1 MKATSPFQIVIVG
14 GGIAGLTA
22 AIALRAPNRRIIVL
36 EQSRLNTEIGAMI
49 SLQPNASKIV
59 SDVFGLGK
67 ELEDARG
74 MVDEG
79 FRIYST
85 DGDVVNEIPLSTKTI
100 YGASRVLYHRKDLH
114 DSLKKAALS
123 NVRSGDSVEIRVSSR
138 VVGRD
143 PVAGYVELEKGE
155 RVQGDIIIGAD
166 GIHSSLQKYVLG
178 KDITP
183 LPTGHS
189 AYRLMIPANV
199 LEEREPE
206 FCSRIN
212 PRIPFTSMM
221 VAHNCRLIMGPGRQ
235 GDVFGIVALV
245 PDEQMNEDPHA
256 KQSWVSKGDLS
267 MMMDTFSEFPPWV
280 TSIFKHS
287 PDLGLWQLRDIDP
300 LETWHNG
307 RLILIGDAAHA
318 MLPTQGQGASQAIE
332 DSEALGAFFD
342 TEKEAPCS
350 EQVER
355 IFRNVFKSRHD
366 RASLIQ
372 AYSRQAAKPGTAKGG
387 KTVTMK
393 PDEFMDFN
401 CRYNGAKEWL
411 KQQVASRA

>member
-1 MKATSPFQIVIVG
+1 MKATSPFRIVIVG

-22 AIALRAPNRRIIVL
+22 VIALRAPNRRIIVL
-36 EQSRLNTEIGAMI
+36 EQSRLNTEIGALI

-59 SDVFGLGK
+59 SDVFGLEN
-67 ELEDARG
+67 ELGEARG

-85 DGDVVNEIPLSTKTI
+85 DGDLVNEVPLSTKTK
-100 YGASRVLYHRKDLH
+100 YGASRGLYHRKDLH
-114 DSLKKAALS
+114 NSLKKAAVS
-123 NVRSGDSVEIRVSSR
+123 KARPGEPVEIRVSSR
-138 VVGRD
+138 VVGCD
-143 PVAGYVELEKGE
+143 PTAGYVELENGE
-155 RVQGDIIIGAD
+155 KIEGDIVVGAD
-166 GIHSSLQKYVLG
+166 GIHSSLRKYVLG

-189 AYRLMIPANV
+189 EKEL
-199 LEEREPE
+199 E
-206 FCSRIN
+206 FCTRIN
-212 PRIPFTSMM
+212 PRSPFTSMM
-221 VAHNCRLIMGPGRQ
+221 VAHNCRLVMGPGRQ

-256 KQSWVSKGDLS
+256 KQSWVSKGDLGK
-267 MMMDTFSEFPPWV
+267 MMKTFSEFPSWV

-300 LETWHNG
+300 LDTWHNG

-332 DSEALGAFFD
+332 DSEALGAFFE
-342 TEKEAPCS
+342 TETEAPS
-350 EQVER
+350 VER
-355 IFRNVFKSRHD
+355 IERIFENVFKSRHG

-401 CRYNGAKEWL
+401 CIYNGAKEWL
-411 KQQVASRA
+411 KQQVASSA